1 MTMRT
6 ARRAMLAPLL
16 ATVLAILVTGGGFAQ
31 APQAAEKDVR
41 AVDAQRFAAM
51 VARDRQALERL
62 LADDLTYTH
71 STGQVESKAQFLESI
86 ASGTL
91 VYRSIAP
98 EEVAVRV
105 YGETAVVTGR
115 AVIRVDTRGQAL
127 VLPVRFTSVYVR
139 KAGLWRLAAWQSTRL
154 PEPPSSPPAQ

>member
-6 ARRAMLAPLL
+6 TRRAMLALVLL
-16 ATVLAILVTGGGFAQ
+16 VLTGDGAYAQ
-31 APQAAEKDVR
+31 APNAEADVR
-41 AVDAQRFAAM
+41 AADAQRFAAM

-86 ASGTL
+86 AAGGL
-91 VYRSIAP
+91 VYQAIDP

-115 AVIRVDTRGQAL
+115 ASLRVESRGQAL

-139 KAGLWRLAAWQSTRL
+139 KDGLWRLAAWQSTRL
-154 PEPPSSPPAQ
+154 PEPSKPPSPQ